1 MIEPH
6 LTELAPRA
14 PTSMRKIVARVRCDM
29 MVEDSS
35 EKTMQAQSSTTTQ
48 LLSAA
53 GDGDRQAAEDLL
65 PLLYG
70 ELRRLAE
77 AWMVGIQPGHTLQP
91 TALVHDAYVRLVG
104 NDDPGWDGRRH
115 FFFAAARAM
124 RQILIEH
131 ARNKASLKRG
141 GGWRRVDAGGLKA
154 ALGAPAEELLALD
167 DVLEKLSQTEERKY
181 QVVMLRFFAG
191 LSVERT
197 AELLSV
203 DARTV
208 ARDWRVTRAW
218 LFGQLVEDK
227 SPKST

>member
-1 MIEPH
+1 MFDTD
-6 LTELAPRA
+6 LTEPGSRA

-35 EKTMQAQSSTTTQ
+35 DKAIEAQSSTTTQ

-70 ELRRLAE
+70 ELRKLAE

-104 NDDPGWDGRRH
+104 SDDPGWDGRRH

-167 DVLEKLSQTEERKY
+167 DVLERLSLTEERKY

-197 AELLSV
+197 AELLGV

-218 LFGQLVEDK
+218 LFGQLAEDK